1 MIGALLRIP
10 FQVVV
15 KRIHDGLARAGF
27 DDLSP
32 AHFVVFQHMRPEGVR
47 ATELAEQA
55 QITKQ
60 SMGYLIAYLEER
72 GYVKRVADPHDK
84 RARLVQLTER
94 GQALDATAR
103 AIVQQVEQEWSQY
116 LGADR
121 FAQLQQLLRDLI
133 AALDKDT
140 RARKAG
146 EHLS

>member
-1 MIGALLRIP
+1 MSDGQADRRMIGALLRIP

-15 KRIHDGLARAGF
+15 ERIQAGLVQAGF

-32 AHFVVFQHMRPEGVR
+32 AHFVVFHHMRPEGVR

-60 SMGYLIAYLEER
+60 SVGYLITYLEER
-72 GYVKRVADPHDK
+72 GYVERVADPRDK

-103 AIVQQVEQEWSQY
+103 GIVQQVEREWSEY
-116 LGADR
+116 LGTDR

-133 AALDKDT
+133 AALK
-140 RARKAG
+140 
-146 EHLS
+146 